1 MKKFIFSVIIFFI
14 AIQFIKV
21 DIQEQIDTPKE
32 LEIQAPKEIATIL
45 QKSCYDCHS
54 NSVSLPWY
62 GYVAPTSWY
71 VRDHI
76 KSGRKILNFSEFNA
90 YDEATQQ
97 KKYEKII
104 DATVIRMPLPSYTL
118 VHRST
123 QLSYDEKQLIEAWC
137 KSEIENLTKYF

>member
-1 MKKFIFSVIIFFI
+1 MKKFIFTIIIFFI

-21 DIQEQIDTPKE
+21 DIKEQIDTSKE
-32 LEIQAPKEIATIL
+32 LEIQAPKEVVAIL
-45 QKSCYDCHS
+45 KNSCYDCHS

-76 KSGRKILNFSEFNA
+76 KSGREILNFSEFNA
-90 YDEATQQ
+90 YDEATRQ

-104 DATVIRMPLPSYTL
+104 EATVIRMPLPSYTL
-118 VHRST
+118 VHRSSE
-123 QLSYDEKQLIEAWC
+123 LSYDEKQLIKEWV
-137 KSEIENLTKYF
+137 KSKMQE

>member
-1 MKKFIFSVIIFFI
+1 
-14 AIQFIKV
+14 
-21 DIQEQIDTPKE
+21 
-32 LEIQAPKEIATIL
+32 
-45 QKSCYDCHS
+45 
-54 NSVSLPWY
+54 
-62 GYVAPTSWY
+62 

-137 KSEIENLTKYF
+137 KSEIENLTKYFK